1 MGGAAARP
9 FGRICK
15 GRGLA
20 IRAIRPEPSGNRP
33 KTKGASISMTKLW
46 GGRFTKKTDQL
57 VEEYTASITFD
68 KELAEEDIQGSLAH
82 VTMLGKCG
90 ILSADDVEKI
100 KEGLMRVRNRI
111 QRGEQEF
118 SISDE
123 DIHMNIEKSLIDEI
137 GPVGGKLHTG
147 RSRND
152 QVATDMHLYLRKRV
166 VEFVDLLAKLQDALI
181 SQAKAN
187 LDTIV
192 PGYTHLQRAQPI
204 LFAHH
209 LMAYVS
215 MFGRDIERLQDSYKR
230 IDTLPLGAGALAGT
244 TFAIDRQYTAKLLN
258 FGRVYENSLDAVSDR
273 DFIVEFLAN
282 ASLIMAHLSRL
293 SEELVLWSS
302 TEFQFIELDDAFCTG
317 SSIMPQKKNPDV
329 PELVRGKT
337 GRVYGNLVGLLTVLK
352 SLPLAYNKDMQEDK
366 EGMFDTVKTLQGALQ
381 LFAPMIATMKVRK
394 EQMRRAVDND
404 FSNATDIA
412 DFLVGKGL
420 PFRQAHEVIGK
431 TVLYCIQNGKFLLD
445 LTLDEFKQFSSLF
458 DDRIYEVLQPHNVVN
473 ARNVYGG
480 TATAQVEAAIG
491 RAAAELERVNAWTA
505 EYAEKCK

>member
-1 MGGAAARP
+1 M
-9 FGRICK
+9 
-15 GRGLA
+15 
-20 IRAIRPEPSGNRP
+20 S
-33 KTKGASISMTKLW
+33 KLW
-46 GGRFTKKTDQL
+46 GGRFTKQTDKL

-82 VTMLGKCG
+82 VTMLGKQC
-90 ILSADDVEKI
+90 ILPAEDVEKI
-100 KEGLMRVRNRI
+100 KDGLKRVL
-111 QRGEQEF
+111 QRLQQGDIEF
-118 SISDE
+118 SISNE
-123 DIHMNIEKSLIDEI
+123 DIHMNIEKTLIDDI
-137 GPVGGKLHTG
+137 GAVGGKLHTG

-166 VEFVDLLAKLQDALI
+166 VEFVELLHKLQTALTE
-181 SQAKAN
+181 QAQAN

-244 TFAIDRQYTAKLLN
+244 TFPIDRHFVASQLN
-258 FGRVYENSLDAVSDR
+258 FERVYENSLDAVSDR
-273 DFIVEFLAN
+273 DFILEFLAD
-282 ASLIMAHLSRL
+282 ASIIMMHLSRL
-293 SEELVLWSS
+293 SEELVMWSS
-302 TEFQFIELDDAFCTG
+302 TEFRFVELDDAFCTG

-337 GRVYGNLVGLLTVLK
+337 GRVYGNLMGLLTVLK

-366 EGMFDTVKTLQGALQ
+366 EGMFDTVRTMQGALQ
-381 LFAPMIATMKVRK
+381 LFAPMIATMKVNKDR
-394 EQMRRAVDND
+394 MRQAVNQD

-431 TVLYCIQNGKFLLD
+431 TVLYCIENNKYLLD
-445 LTLDEFKQFSSLF
+445 LTLDEFKQFSELF
-458 DDRIYEVLQPHNVVN
+458 DDRIFAILQPEAVVD
-473 ARNVYGG
+473 ARDVYGG
-480 TATAQVEAAIG
+480 TARGQVSEAIG
-491 RAAAELERVNAWTA
+491 RALQQQGLTASWIA
-505 EYAEKCK
+505 EYAEKSK

>member
-1 MGGAAARP
+1 M
-9 FGRICK
+9 
-15 GRGLA
+15 
-20 IRAIRPEPSGNRP
+20 S
-33 KTKGASISMTKLW
+33 KLW
-46 GGRFTKKTDQL
+46 GGRFTKQTDQL

-90 ILSADDVEKI
+90 ILPAEDVETIKAGLVKVREKI
-100 KEGLMRVRNRI
+100 RS
-111 QRGEQEF
+111 GEQPF
-118 SISDE
+118 LIADE
-123 DIHMNIEKSLIDEI
+123 DIHMNIEKALIEEV

-166 VEFVDLLAKLQDALI
+166 VEFVEMLRKLQAALI
-181 SQAKAN
+181 GQAKQN

-230 IDTLPLGAGALAGT
+230 IDALPLGAGALAGT
-244 TFAIDRQYTAKLLN
+244 TFAIDRHFTAEQLN

-273 DFIVEFLAN
+273 DFIVEFLAG
-282 ASLIMAHLSRL
+282 ASLIMTHLSRL
-293 SEELVLWSS
+293 SEELILWSS
-302 TEFQFIELDDAFCTG
+302 TEFQFVELDDAFCTG

-381 LFAPMIATMKVRK
+381 LFSSMIETMKVRK
-394 EQMRRAVDND
+394 DRMRRAVDQD

-431 TVLYCIQNGKFLLD
+431 TVLYCIQQNKFLLD
-445 LTLDEFKQFSSLF
+445 LTLDEFKQFSDLF
-458 DDRIYEVLQPHNVVN
+458 DDRIYAVLQPEAVVN

-480 TATAQVEAAIG
+480 TATPQVEAAIA
-491 RAAAELERVNAWTA
+491 RAEAELSRTTQWVE
-505 EYAEKCK
+505 EYEKKSQ

>member
-1 MGGAAARP
+1 M
-9 FGRICK
+9 
-15 GRGLA
+15 
-20 IRAIRPEPSGNRP
+20 S
-33 KTKGASISMTKLW
+33 KLW
-46 GGRFTKKTDQL
+46 GGRFTKQTNHL
-57 VEEYTASITFD
+57 VDEYTASIGFD
-68 KELAEEDIQGSLAH
+68 QKLAEEDIQGSLAH

-90 ILSADDVEKI
+90 ILPQEDVETIKDGLNKVLDKI
-100 KEGLMRVRNRI
+100 RKGDI
-111 QRGEQEF
+111 EF
-118 SISDE
+118 SVSDE
-123 DIHMNIEKSLIDEI
+123 DIHMNVEKNLIAEI

-166 VEFVDLLAKLQDALI
+166 VELSGMLYELQKALI
-181 SQAKAN
+181 GQARDN
-187 LDTIV
+187 LDTII

-215 MFGRDIERLQDSYKR
+215 MFQRDIERLMDSYKR
-230 IDTLPLGAGALAGT
+230 INVLPLGAGALAGT
-244 TFAIDRQYTAKLLN
+244 TFPIDRHYVAEQLQ
-258 FGRVYENSLDAVSDR
+258 FDRVYENSLDAVSDR
-273 DFIVEFLAN
+273 DFILEFLSH
-282 ASLIMAHLSRL
+282 ASIIMMHLSRL

-302 TEFQFIELDDAFCTG
+302 TEFNFIELDDAFCTG

-337 GRVYGNLVGLLTVLK
+337 GRVYGNLMGLLTVLK

-366 EGMFDTVKTLQGALQ
+366 EGMFDTVATLEGALQ
-381 LFAPMIATMKVRK
+381 LFAPMIATMKVNKPR
-394 EQMRRAVDND
+394 MREAVNKD

-431 TVLYCIQNGKFLLD
+431 TVLYCIQNGKYLLD
-445 LTLDEFKQFSSLF
+445 LTMDEFKQFSPLF
-458 DDRIYEVLQPHNVVN
+458 DDAIYEVLQAETVVN

-480 TATAQVEAAIG
+480 TATDQVADAIK
-491 RAAAELERVNAWTA
+491 RSEVLLQMTEQWLE
-505 EYAEKCK
+505 EHQ

>member
-1 MGGAAARP
+1 M
-9 FGRICK
+9 
-15 GRGLA
+15 
-20 IRAIRPEPSGNRP
+20 S
-33 KTKGASISMTKLW
+33 KLW

-57 VEEYTASITFD
+57 VEEYTASILFD

-90 ILSADDVEKI
+90 ILPQDDVEKI
-100 KEGLMRVRNRI
+100 KDGLLKVQGIIR
-111 QRGEQEF
+111 RGEMEF
-118 SISDE
+118 SVSDE
-123 DIHMNIEKSLIDEI
+123 DIHMNIEKALSDEV

-166 VEFVDLLAKLQDALI
+166 VEFVGLLNKLQEALI
-181 SQAKAN
+181 VQAKNN

-215 MFGRDIERLQDSYKR
+215 MFQRDIERLQGSYKR
-230 IDTLPLGAGALAGT
+230 INVLPLGAGALAGT
-244 TFAIDRQYTAKLLN
+244 TFPIDRHFVAQQLG
-258 FGRVYENSLDAVSDR
+258 FDGVYENSLDAVSDR
-273 DFIVEFLAN
+273 DFIIEFLSN
-282 ASLIMAHLSRL
+282 ASMIMMHLSRL
-293 SEELVLWSS
+293 SEEFILWSS
-302 TEFQFIELDDAFCTG
+302 TEFRFIELDDAFCTG

-337 GRVYGNLVGLLTVLK
+337 GRVYGNLFGLLTVLK

-366 EGMFDTVKTLQGALQ
+366 EGMFDTVRTLQGALQ
-381 LFAPMIATMKVRK
+381 LYAPMVSTMKVNKDR
-394 EQMRRAVDND
+394 MRQAVNQD

-412 DFLVGKGL
+412 DYLVNKGL

-431 TVLYCIQNGKFLLD
+431 TVLYCIQNDKFLLD
-445 LTLDEFKQFSSLF
+445 LTLDEFHEFSKLF
-458 DDRIYEVLQPHNVVN
+458 EQDIYNVLQPEQVVN

-480 TATAQVEAAIG
+480 TASGQVSGAIERAEAV
-491 RAAAELERVNAWTA
+491 VNETNVWFE
-505 EYAEKCK
+505 EYYKKSH